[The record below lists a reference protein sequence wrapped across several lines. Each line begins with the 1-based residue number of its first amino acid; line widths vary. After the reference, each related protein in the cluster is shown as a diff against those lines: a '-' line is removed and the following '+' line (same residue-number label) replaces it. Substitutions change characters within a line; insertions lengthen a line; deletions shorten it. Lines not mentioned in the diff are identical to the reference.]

1 MFDLVYLFTKS
12 KSALIYLGNAE
23 VYLLPNTFLVIESD
37 IRGAIHIGLGE
48 FYNTY
53 LQDKLYKSYA

>member
-12 KSALIYLGNAE
+12 KSTLIYLGNVE
-23 VYLLPNTFLVIESD
+23 VYLPPNTFLVIESD
-37 IRGAIHIGLGE
+37 IRGAMHIGLGE
-48 FYNTY
+48 FYNAY